1 MPTHHARAT
10 SAIPPPRPRGG
21 SCEPSGKHA
30 ASDASCVCIP
40 QELEP
45 IAAAISA
52 MEKTN
57 EAQAIEFKCKS
68 NFIVHLIEKN
78 TAESSAALRA
88 DIDAKLAELTSELK
102 QVPTSPM
109 RLLRSSPL
117 FLPASLLSCPPRPP
131 LPSPSHLCVWQVMAK
146 VDARLK
152 GLSEMS
158 IQRVC
163 ALVPPAPSALPR
175 SC

>member
-1 MPTHHARAT
+1 
-10 SAIPPPRPRGG
+10 
-21 SCEPSGKHA
+21 
-30 ASDASCVCIP
+30 VCIP

-78 TAESSAALRA
+78 NSESSAELRA
-88 DIDAKLAELTSELK
+88 EIDAKLAELTSELK

-117 FLPASLLSCPPRPP
+117 FLPASLLSAHPFRHHRTYACGR
-131 LPSPSHLCVWQVMAK
+131 W
-146 VDARLK
+146 RL
-152 GLSEMS
+152 
-158 IQRVC
+158 RWT
-163 ALVPPAPSALPR
+163 LV
-175 SC
+175 